1 MGPMLAVIRQIVRW
15 FGPTFEVAGYW
26 IVFGAV
32 ILERS
37 IFLGLFV
44 PGDVILA
51 LGGVYAARHRLAL
64 GWVITLGTLAAI
76 MGESIGYWL
85 GRRYGESLIRKIPL
99 VRRLEPKLE
108 TAKDY
113 FAERGGWT
121 VAVGRYATAAGAFV
135 PFVAGTTRMPYR

>member
-1 MGPMLAVIRQIVRW
+1 MTPMFGVIKQIVRW

-32 ILERS
+32 VLERS

-51 LGGVYAARHRLAL
+51 LGGVYAARHRLTL
-64 GWVITLGTLAAI
+64 GWVIVLGTIAAI
-76 MGESIGYWL
+76 LGESIGYWL
-85 GRRYGESLIRKIPL
+85 GRRYGKSLIKKVPL

-108 TAKDY
+108 DAQK
-113 FAERGGWT
+113 
-121 VAVGRYATAAGAFV
+121 
-135 PFVAGTTRMPYR
+135 